1 MSPHTPHPDESQAS
15 ADLPQTD
22 RPDPDLPDAS
32 QPAPDLPGSGQ
43 PAPDVPAAG
52 RPAGAAAGSGPDGGP
67 SPEPPRLYPA
77 GDPEGPYAPP
87 PFYGADPS
95 QGGPY
100 PGGPYPGGQMPGRQ
114 GQNFFDWI
122 RSQGLYR
129 GRDRWIGGV
138 ASGIAHRLGVDP
150 LIIRGVLIV
159 LTIFAGLGVLAYG
172 LAWALLPEPDGR
184 IHVQEAAAGRW
195 TAGMTGAL
203 ITTVIGFPSLG
214 TGVWGWDRFGFGAFV
229 WTVFWVGGA
238 IYLVYYLTQR
248 NKTRAG
254 ATPVSSRYE
263 SGSPAGAA
271 TLAAPARAGAEQ
283 QSAGGFP
290 PAGVPAYGQPV
301 DGDAISGA
309 GPVWGPP
316 PPSGPT
322 PPGPVPPGGYGPEP
336 GPTPPPAAPRH
347 FGPGTPAVAITV
359 GSALLVGGGIK
370 ALDAAHVIDLGD
382 SGNALVWAI
391 AAGILGLGILFAGLR
406 GRSSGILGFFAVV
419 ALVIGGIFSVVP
431 HGDRFRLQNAN
442 WTPSSIEQATGGFEI
457 TGGTGTLDLT
467 KAPLNPPLASD
478 VVVPI
483 QATASNLTI
492 VIPST
497 VPVQIQADMTMG
509 NLHEGGQDHGGMT
522 NQQSDYNITK
532 PGARMV
538 VKISGTVS
546 NVTIKEGN

>member
-1 MSPHTPHPDESQAS
+1 MKARP
-15 ADLPQTD
+15 PQTCHRRID
-22 RPDPDLPDAS
+22 QIRTFPTRAS
-32 QPAPDLPGSGQ
+32 PPRTFPAAASPPRTSRQQAGPPALLPAPGPT
-43 PAPDVPAAG
+43 AA
-52 RPAGAAAGSGPDGGP
+52 RP
-67 SPEPPRLYPA
+67 PEPPRLYPA

-100 PGGPYPGGQMPGRQ
+100 PDGPYPGGPYPGGQMPGRQ

-122 RSQGLYR
+122 RSQGIYR

-248 NKTRAG
+248 NKTRNG

-271 TLAAPARAGAEQ
+271 TFAAPARAGAGQ

-290 PAGVPAYGQPV
+290 PAGVPDLWPARRRRRHLRRGPGLGSASAV
-301 DGDAISGA
+301 GTHSARPRSPWRLRAGTGA
-309 GPVWGPP
+309 HS
-316 PPSGPT
+316 PSGRTAPLW
-322 PPGPVPPGGYGPEP
+322 PRHSGRRDHCRFGPPGGRGHQGPRRR
-336 GPTPPPAAPRH
+336 PR
-347 FGPGTPAVAITV
+347 
-359 GSALLVGGGIK
+359 
-370 ALDAAHVIDLGD
+370 D
-382 SGNALVWAI
+382 
-391 AAGILGLGILFAGLR
+391 
-406 GRSSGILGFFAVV
+406 
-419 ALVIGGIFSVVP
+419 
-431 HGDRFRLQNAN
+431 
-442 WTPSSIEQATGGFEI
+442 
-457 TGGTGTLDLT
+457 
-467 KAPLNPPLASD
+467 
-478 VVVPI
+478 
-483 QATASNLTI
+483 
-492 VIPST
+492 
-497 VPVQIQADMTMG
+497 
-509 NLHEGGQDHGGMT
+509 
-522 NQQSDYNITK
+522 
-532 PGARMV
+532 
-538 VKISGTVS
+538 
-546 NVTIKEGN
+546 